1 VRHTG
6 DIAGRS
12 RDAVDSLQPGG
23 YTIHMYSTDAC
34 QLIDAPANRALERSR
49 RACARDLAVV
59 NPAVGCLGG
68 CLFCPVRHRGRERTE
83 LHIRS
88 NLPSLLERELHARRR
103 QGQLPPGVLF
113 NTATDSFQPVG
124 PLLTLTH
131 ESMRIVLEAGCDLY
145 FITRGSVPEGFGE
158 LFETHRDKIHAQVS
172 LFSMDANLA
181 ELYEPSAAKPAERLD
196 TIRRLLA
203 WGVEV
208 QGRIDPLVPFLTDT
222 AGHLEDVLR
231 HLRSTGVSRVATSYL
246 VLHPQMLEQ
255 FQRALPAAQHQLIKG
270 SFKGQSWQQVGVQ
283 QMTKLLPR
291 RIRVQ
296 GYQRLT
302 SIAKRQEIEVTA
314 CICTNPDLG
323 TSCLAPATRQT
334 VPTRGQ
340 LELFDIA

>member
-1 VRHTG
+1 MR
-6 DIAGRS
+6 RS
-12 RDAVDSLQPGG
+12 RAAAERTAGAVDRPGCDD
-23 YTIHMYSTDAC
+23 YTIHMYSTDAF

-49 RACARDLAVV
+49 RACARELAVV
-59 NPAVGCLGG
+59 NPAVGCLTG
-68 CLFCPVRHRGRERTE
+68 CLFCPVRHRGRERNE

-88 NLPSLLERELHARRR
+88 NLPSLLERELQSRRR

-131 ESMRIVLEAGCDLY
+131 ESMRIVLEAGCNLY
-145 FITRGSVPEGFGE
+145 FTTRGSVPEGFSE
-158 LFETHRDKIHAQVS
+158 LFETYRENVHAQVS
-172 LFSMDANLA
+172 LFSMDADLA
-181 ELYEPSAAKPAERLD
+181 RLYEPSAPEPAERLD

-231 HLRSTGVSRVATSYL
+231 HLRSAGVDRVATSYL

-255 FQRALPAAQHQLIKG
+255 FQQALPAAQHQLIKG

-283 QMTKLLPR
+283 QMTKLLPE
-291 RIRVQ
+291 RIRIQ

-302 SIAKRQEIEVTA
+302 SIGKRLEIDVTA
-314 CICTNPDLG
+314 CICTNPGLG
-323 TSCLAPATRQT
+323 ASCLAPAAKQP
-334 VPTRGQ
+334 VPARGQ